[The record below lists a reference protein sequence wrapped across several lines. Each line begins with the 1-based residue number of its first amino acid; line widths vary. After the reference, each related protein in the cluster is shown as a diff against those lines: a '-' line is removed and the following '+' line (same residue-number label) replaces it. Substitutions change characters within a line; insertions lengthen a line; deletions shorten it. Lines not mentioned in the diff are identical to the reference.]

1 MNGCGLCHAQIVRI
15 PTAAAGK
22 FLQKHFVKQQII
34 INEFWEKKSPVASG
48 FFFIAGLLPFPWY
61 TIFMELSEEQFEEYL
76 TEAIDAI
83 PKPYDSHLQNV
94 AFILE
99 NYPTQEQRDRLNL
112 YPNETLF
119 GLYEGVPLPARNGAL
134 KLLPDKITIF
144 KYPLLAASRD
154 KDDLRDKISR
164 TVWHEV
170 AHYYGL
176 DHQRIHELENKR
188 HNNQQ
193 G

>member
-1 MNGCGLCHAQIVRI
+1 
-15 PTAAAGK
+15 
-22 FLQKHFVKQQII
+22 
-34 INEFWEKKSPVASG
+34 
-48 FFFIAGLLPFPWY
+48 
-61 TIFMELSEEQFEEYL
+61 MELSEQEFEEYL
-76 TEAIDAI
+76 SQAIDAI

-99 NYPTQEQRDRLNL
+99 DYPTQEQRVRLNL

-119 GLYEGVPLPARNGAL
+119 GLYEGVPLPARNGTL

-144 KYPLLAASRD
+144 KHPLLAASRG
-154 KDDLRDKISR
+154 KDELRDRIAR

-176 DHQRIHELENKR
+176 DHKRIHELEDKQYNDHQR
-188 HNNQQ
+188 
-193 G
+193 